1 MVALAVARSVIAR
14 ERQRPR
20 QSAFQRPQADRYV
33 ASFLAVTGD
42 SSLRAPAEG
51 MFRGLQ
57 LTTGRGAA
65 ICLYACRETASFLAV
80 ARSVIARE
88 RQRPRQSA
96 FQRPQADRYV
106 ASFLAVTGD
115 SSLRAPAEGMFRGLQ
130 LTTGR
135 GAAICLSFLLSFG
148 KYVSPVI
155 RLNY

>member
-65 ICLYACRETASFLAV
+65 ICLYDCRETASFLAV

-115 SSLRAPAEGMFRGLQ
+115 SSLRAPAEGTSWMWESQEG
-130 LTTGR
+130 